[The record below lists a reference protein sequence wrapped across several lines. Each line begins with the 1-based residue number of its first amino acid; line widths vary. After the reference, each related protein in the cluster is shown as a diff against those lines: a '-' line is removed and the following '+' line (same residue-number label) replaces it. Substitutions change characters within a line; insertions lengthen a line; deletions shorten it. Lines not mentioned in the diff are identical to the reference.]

1 MPEELTE
8 PGFPQR
14 TWMEGTPRWVRIAF
28 SVYAVTAGAL
38 VTIWLAQ
45 LSLGPFVKWVC
56 FVALGLLLMLG
67 ITTLVLVMVPALP
80 HPLAWIV
87 GMLLGAAFLRRAF
100 DLT

>member
-1 MPEELTE
+1 
-8 PGFPQR
+8 
-14 TWMEGTPRWVRIAF
+14 
-28 SVYAVTAGAL
+28 